1 MSPRILKAVA
11 PLVDVLVFCAL
22 IALGTSLRSSQIIAF
37 ATGVGLSWLLTL
49 RARAAATPTPWRAHL
64 ELLLVTLLALL
75 LRGGA
80 LALLTLRWD
89 WPPQIAILFAVALGL
104 AVTAPGYS
112 YALSA
117 AESRAA
123 SQSFAIG
130 VIVYSVVLRLLY
142 AGSVELLPEETY
154 YWNYSQHLDLGYLD
168 HPPMVAW
175 LIRLGTLVFGQTEFG
190 VRAGALCCGAIT
202 LVFVYRLARNLFG
215 EASALAA
222 VVLAQTLPFF
232 FLSGFLMTPDAP
244 LTAAWAASLY
254 YLERALIGERSGA
267 WWRAG
272 ICLGLGMI
280 SKYSIA
286 LLAPVTLAFMI
297 WDPKSRRWWRHFEPY
312 TAALTALAVFSPVIL
327 WNAQHDWA
335 SFAFQTSRRLAEA
348 PQFALHKLIAS
359 ALVLIT
365 PTGVVAVAAA
375 LLRGS
380 GGGGAGDPQSTR
392 RRLFMNLAILVPLSV
407 FVAFSLRHEVKL
419 DWTGALW
426 SAALPVLGCSMIAA
440 GFNVR
445 GLGAWIRSAW
455 APTIVAMLLIYGAG
469 LHYLV
474 LGLPG
479 IGYGKHIEL
488 VPVGWRDITRHV
500 LNAAA
505 DHRTEAGSDALIV
518 GMDRYAIAS
527 EVAFYGRRQLG
538 SSVETMNSYL
548 FDGMSLMYGRWTPP
562 ESQQH
567 RDLLLVAFSAAEL
580 QGQKIESH
588 VKRLG
593 PIEDMVLMQ
602 DDSVIRHYYYRLAYD
617 YQSVAGER
625 INALK

>member
-1 MSPRILKAVA
+1 MLPRILKAVA

-64 ELLLVTLLALL
+64 ELLLVTLLALF

-89 WPPQIAILFAVALGL
+89 WPPQIAILFAVAFGL
-104 AVTAPGYS
+104 AVTVPGYS

-117 AESRAA
+117 APNRPA
-123 SQSFAIG
+123 SQTLAIG
-130 VIVYSVVLRLLY
+130 IIVYSVVLRLLY
-142 AGSVELLPEETY
+142 AGCVELMPEETY
-154 YWNYSQHLDLGYLD
+154 YWNYSQHLDIGYLD

-175 LIRLGTLVFGQTEFG
+175 LIRLGTMLFGQTEFG
-190 VRAGALCCGAIT
+190 VRAGAICCGAIASW
-202 LVFVYRLARNLFG
+202 FVYRLARNLFD
-215 EASALAA
+215 EAGALAA
-222 VVLAQTLPFF
+222 LVLAQTLPFF

-254 YLERALIGERSGA
+254 YLERALIAQRPDA

-272 ICLGLGMI
+272 ICLGLGLI

-286 LLAPVTLAFMI
+286 LLGPVALAFML
-297 WDPKSRRWWRHFEPY
+297 WDPQSRRWLRRFEPY
-312 TAALTALAVFSPVIL
+312 IAALLALAVFSPVII

-365 PTGVVAVAAA
+365 PTGVVAVFAW
-375 LLRGS
+375 LLTGRQ
-380 GGGGAGDPQSTR
+380 GDGDAELKR
-392 RRLFMNLAILVPLSV
+392 RRLLTNFAILIPLSV

-419 DWTGALW
+419 DWTGAMW
-426 SAALPVLGCSMIAA
+426 SAALPALGCSMIAA
-440 GFNVR
+440 GSNLR
-445 GLGAWIRSAW
+445 GLGAWIRAAW
-455 APTIVAMLLIYGAG
+455 APTIVTMLLIYSAG

-479 IGYGKHIEL
+479 VGYGKHIEL
-488 VPVGWRDITRHV
+488 VPVGWRDITRQV

-505 DHRTEAGSDALIV
+505 DHRKETGSDALIV

-527 EVAFYGRRQLG
+527 EVAFYGRRQLH
-538 SSVETMNSYL
+538 STVETMNSYL

-593 PIEDMVLMQ
+593 PIEDAVLMQ
-602 DDSVIRHYYYRLAYD
+602 GDSVIRHYYYRLAYD

-625 INALK
+625 TNDLK

>member
-1 MSPRILKAVA
+1 MPRIPKAVA
-11 PLVDVLVFCAL
+11 PLIDVLVFCAL
-22 IALGTSLRSSQIIAF
+22 IGSGLSLRSSQIIAF
-37 ATGVGLSWLLTL
+37 AIGVGLNWLLTL
-49 RARAAATPTPWRAHL
+49 RVRAAATPTPWRAHL
-64 ELLLVTLLALL
+64 ELLLVTLLALF

-80 LALLTLRWD
+80 LALLTQRWD
-89 WPPQIAILFAVALGL
+89 WPPQIAIFFAVALGL
-104 AVTAPGYS
+104 AVTLPGYA
-112 YALSA
+112 YALSS
-117 AESRAA
+117 AESRST
-123 SQSFAIG
+123 SQAFAIG
-130 VIVYSVVLRLLY
+130 IIAYSVVLRLLC

-154 YWNYSQHLDLGYLD
+154 YWNYSQHLDFGYLD

-175 LIRLGTLVFGQTEFG
+175 LIHLGTLVFGQTEFG

-202 LVFVYRLARNLFG
+202 SVFVYRLARNLFG

-222 VVLAQTLPFF
+222 MLLAQTLPFF

-254 YLERALIGERSGA
+254 YLERALIAERPGA

-297 WDPKSRRWWRHFEPY
+297 SDPKSRRWFRQFEPY
-312 TAALTALAVFSPVIL
+312 MAALLAVAVFSPVII
-327 WNAQHDWA
+327 WNARHDWA

-375 LLRGS
+375 LLRGIS
-380 GGGGAGDPQSTR
+380 GADGDPQATR
-392 RRLFMNLAILVPLSV
+392 RRLLMNLAILIPLSV

-419 DWTGALW
+419 DWTGAMW
-426 SAALPVLGCSMIAA
+426 TAALPALGCSMIAA
-440 GFNVR
+440 GLNTR
-445 GLGAWIRSAW
+445 GFGARIRSAW
-455 APTIVAMLLIYGAG
+455 APTIMTMLLIYAAG

-479 IGYGKHIEL
+479 VGYGKHIEL
-488 VPVGWRDITRHV
+488 VPVGWRDLTRHV
-500 LNAAA
+500 LHAA
-505 DHRTEAGSDALIV
+505 DDYRRETGSDVLIV

-527 EVAFYGRRQLG
+527 EVAFYGRRQLH
-538 SSVETMNSYL
+538 STVETMNSYL
-548 FDGMSLMYGRWTPP
+548 FDGMSLMYGRWMPP
-562 ESQQH
+562 ESLQH
-567 RDLLLVAFSAAEL
+567 RDLLLVAFSAGEL
-580 QGQKIESH
+580 QGLMIESH
-588 VKRLG
+588 VDRLG
-593 PIEDMVLMQ
+593 PIEDVVLMQ
-602 DDSVIRHYYYRLAYD
+602 DGSVIRHYYYRLAYD

-625 INALK
+625 TNALK

>member
-1 MSPRILKAVA
+1 MPRIPKAVA
-11 PLVDVLVFCAL
+11 PLIDVLVFCAL
-22 IALGTSLRSSQIIAF
+22 IGSGLSLRSSQIIAF
-37 ATGVGLSWLLTL
+37 AIGVGLNWLLTL
-49 RARAAATPTPWRAHL
+49 RVRAAATPTPWRAHL
-64 ELLLVTLLALL
+64 ELLLVTLLALF

-80 LALLTLRWD
+80 LALLTQRWD
-89 WPPQIAILFAVALGL
+89 WPPQIAIFFAIALGL
-104 AVTAPGYS
+104 AVTLPGYA
-112 YALSA
+112 YALSS
-117 AESRAA
+117 AESRST
-123 SQSFAIG
+123 SQAFAIG
-130 VIVYSVVLRLLY
+130 IIAYSVVLRLLY

-154 YWNYSQHLDLGYLD
+154 YWNYSQHLDFGYLD

-175 LIRLGTLVFGQTEFG
+175 LIRLGTLIFGQTEFG

-202 LVFVYRLARNLFG
+202 SVFVYRLARNLFG
-215 EASALAA
+215 EASAFGALL
-222 VVLAQTLPFF
+222 LAQTLPFF

-254 YLERALIGERSGA
+254 YLERALIAERPGA

-297 WDPKSRRWWRHFEPY
+297 WDPKSRRWFRHFEPY
-312 TAALTALAVFSPVIL
+312 MAALLAVAVFSPVII
-327 WNAQHDWA
+327 WNARHDWA

-375 LLRGS
+375 LLRGIS
-380 GGGGAGDPQSTR
+380 GADGDPQATR
-392 RRLFMNLAILVPLSV
+392 RRLLMNLAVLIPLSV

-419 DWTGALW
+419 DWTGAMW
-426 SAALPVLGCSMIAA
+426 TAALPALGCSMIAA
-440 GFNVR
+440 GLNIR
-445 GLGAWIRSAW
+445 GFGAWIRSAW
-455 APTIVAMLLIYGAG
+455 APTIMTMLLIYAAG

-479 IGYGKHIEL
+479 VGYGKHIEL
-488 VPVGWRDITRHV
+488 VPVGWRDLTRHV
-500 LNAAA
+500 LHAA
-505 DHRTEAGSDALIV
+505 DDHRRETGSDVLIV

-527 EVAFYGRRQLG
+527 EVAFYGRRQLH
-538 SSVETMNSYL
+538 STVETMNSYL
-548 FDGMSLMYGRWTPP
+548 FDGMSLMYGRWMPP
-562 ESQQH
+562 ESLQH
-567 RDLLLVAFSAAEL
+567 RDLLLVAFSAGEL
-580 QGQKIESH
+580 QGLMIESH
-588 VKRLG
+588 VDRLG
-593 PIEDMVLMQ
+593 PIEDVVLMQ
-602 DDSVIRHYYYRLAYD
+602 DGSVIRHYYYRLAYD

-625 INALK
+625 TNALK

>member
-1 MSPRILKAVA
+1 LSPRILKAVS
-11 PLVDVLVFCAL
+11 PLIDVLVFCAL
-22 IALGTSLRSSQIIAF
+22 IAAGTSLRSSQIIAF
-37 ATGVGLSWLLTL
+37 AIGVGLNWLLTL
-49 RARAAATPTPWRAHL
+49 RVRAAATPTPWRAHL
-64 ELLLVTLLALL
+64 ELLLVALLALF

-80 LALLTLRWD
+80 LALLTQRWD

-104 AVTAPGYS
+104 AVTVPGYS
-112 YALSA
+112 YALSSA
-117 AESRAA
+117 QDRTA

-130 VIVYSVVLRLLY
+130 IIVYSVVLRLLY

-154 YWNYSQHLDLGYLD
+154 YWNYAQHLDIGYLD

-175 LIRLGTLVFGQTEFG
+175 LIRLGTMLFGQTEFG

-202 LVFVYRLARNLFG
+202 SVYVYRLARNLFG
-215 EASALAA
+215 EAVALAA
-222 VVLAQTLPFF
+222 LGLAQTLPFF

-254 YLERALIGERSGA
+254 YLERALIAQHPGS

-286 LLAPVTLAFMI
+286 LLAPVTLAFLL
-297 WDPKSRRWWRHFEPY
+297 WDSRSRRWWRLFEPY
-312 TAALTALAVFSPVIL
+312 WAALLALAVFAPVIV

-348 PQFALHKLIAS
+348 PQFALHKLIAA

-365 PTGVVAVAAA
+365 PTGVVAVIAA
-375 LLRGS
+375 LLRPA
-380 GGGGAGDPQSTR
+380 GGVDADPQATR
-392 RRLFMNLAILVPLSV
+392 RRLFMNLAILIPLSV

-419 DWTGALW
+419 DWTGAMW
-426 SAALPVLGCSMIAA
+426 TAALPALGCSMIAA
-440 GFNVR
+440 GVNAR
-445 GLGAWIRSAW
+445 GLGARIRSAW
-455 APTIVAMLLIYGAG
+455 VPTLMTMLLIYGAG

-479 IGYGKHIEL
+479 AGYGKHIEL
-488 VPVGWRDITRHV
+488 VPVGWQDLTRHV
-500 LNAAA
+500 LNAA
-505 DHRTEAGSDALIV
+505 DDYRKETGTDALIV

-527 EVAFYGRRQLG
+527 EVAFYGRRQLHTG
-538 SSVETMNSYL
+538 VATMNSYL

-562 ESQQH
+562 ESQEH
-567 RDLLLVAFSAAEL
+567 RDLLLVAFSVGEL
-580 QGQKIESH
+580 QGAEIESH

-593 PIEDMVLMQ
+593 PIEDVALMQ
-602 DDSVIRHYYYRLAYD
+602 DGSVIRHYYQRLAYD

-625 INALK
+625 TNALK